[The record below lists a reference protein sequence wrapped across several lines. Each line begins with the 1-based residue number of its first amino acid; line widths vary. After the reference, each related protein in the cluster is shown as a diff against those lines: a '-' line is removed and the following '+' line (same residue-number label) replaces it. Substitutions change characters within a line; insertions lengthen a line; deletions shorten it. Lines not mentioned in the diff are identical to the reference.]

1 MVWDMDRVFRGLL
14 LGVLLVGASFGV
26 PAAAAGRDCTGLAAG
41 HQEINISSGV
51 YSERA
56 VAVVP
61 LKMKVPTGA
70 DGGMD
75 EACLEAEGRGTGS
88 RVTAEFERAEAC
100 RQSARGLRIV
110 DEARASVPRIGG
122 GYDAAAYEAC
132 MRGGEIEVEVL
143 RGE

>member
-1 MVWDMDRVFRGLL
+1 MVWGMDRHVVWLVLGALL
-14 LGVLLVGASFGV
+14 LGAWFGM
-26 PAAAAGRDCTGLAAG
+26 PAAATERDCTGFAAG

-61 LKMKVPTGA
+61 LKIKVPTGA

-75 EACLEAEGRGTGS
+75 EACLEADGRGTGS
-88 RVTAEFERAEAC
+88 RVAAEFERAEAC
-100 RQSARGLRIV
+100 RQSARGVRIV
-110 DEARASVPRIGG
+110 DEARAPAPRIGG
-122 GYDAAAYEAC
+122 GFDAAAYEAC

>member
-1 MVWDMDRVFRGLL
+1 MVLHMDSVVRGCV
-14 LGVLLVGASFGV
+14 LGVLLLGAWFGV
-26 PAAAAGRDCTGLAAG
+26 PAAAAERDCTGFAAG

-61 LKMKVPTGA
+61 LKIKVPTGA

-88 RVTAEFERAEAC
+88 RVAAEFERAEAC
-100 RQSARGLRIV
+100 RQSARGVRIV
-110 DEARASVPRIGG
+110 DEARASSPRIGG
-122 GYDAAAYEAC
+122 GFDAAAYEGC

-143 RGE
+143 MGE

>member
-1 MVWDMDRVFRGLL
+1 MVGVMDSVVRGFVT
-14 LGVLLVGASFGV
+14 GVLLNGAWFGV
-26 PAAAAGRDCTGLAAG
+26 PTAAAERDCTGFAAG

-61 LKMKVPTGA
+61 LKIKVPTGT

-75 EACLEAEGRGTGS
+75 EACLEADGRGTGS
-88 RVTAEFERAEAC
+88 RVAAEFERAEAC
-100 RQSARGLRIV
+100 RQSARGVRIV
-110 DEARASVPRIGG
+110 DEARAASARIGG
-122 GYDAAAYEAC
+122 GFDAAAYEAC

-143 RGE
+143 GGE

>member
-1 MVWDMDRVFRGLL
+1 MVCIMDSVARGFV
-14 LGVLLVGASFGV
+14 LGVLILGAWFAV
-26 PAAAAGRDCTGLAAG
+26 PAAAAERDCTGFAAG

-56 VAVVP
+56 VAMVP
-61 LKMKVPTGA
+61 LKIEVPTGT

-100 RQSARGLRIV
+100 RQSARGVRIV
-110 DEARASVPRIGG
+110 DEARAPSPRIGG
-122 GYDAAAYEAC
+122 GFDAAAYEAC

-143 RGE
+143 KGE